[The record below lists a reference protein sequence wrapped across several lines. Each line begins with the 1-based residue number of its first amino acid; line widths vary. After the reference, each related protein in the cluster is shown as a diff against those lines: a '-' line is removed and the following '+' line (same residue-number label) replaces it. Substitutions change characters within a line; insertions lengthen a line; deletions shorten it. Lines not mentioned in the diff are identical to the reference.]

1 MNFRHQRFRAY
12 KQLHTHHYVIISKPI
27 KFPILIK
34 KKTSFWLLIH
44 FKTSSEY
51 FSETSSYY
59 IGLCTEKNKNSL
71 LIITTSK
78 ICRTVI
84 TRVPK
89 TKQPEGCD
97 APAVIENDHFSLRSL
112 KISLHS
118 LMKKVFPLYKKKK
131 FTTSP
136 TVTCL
141 RINRVS

>member
-1 MNFRHQRFRAY
+1 MNFHHQRFRAY
-12 KQLHTHHYVIISKPI
+12 KQLHTHHYVIISKPR

-59 IGLCTEKNKNSL
+59 IGLYKRKTTTLYSSL
-71 LIITTSK
+71 LI
-78 ICRTVI
+78 I

-118 LMKKVFPLYKKKK
+118 LMKKVFPLYNNKKK

-141 RINRVS
+141 RINWVS